1 LRNRD
6 ILRLVYL
13 RCGWGVVTSGGV
25 GRRRGAL
32 IGRDIKGA
40 DNVLRDSR
48 ILGIVPSLPRII
60 VPYWTLISTDLLRES
75 GAAATSI
82 IASIAART
90 ISFLM
95 FSLLSPT
102 RRRNRLDG
110 GSLTVRVRLGNSKLL
125 GRLPLGSGLGFG

>member
-13 RCGWGVVTSGGV
+13 RCGWGVVTSGSV

-95 FSLLSPT
+95 FSLLRPT

-110 GSLTVRVRLGNSKLL
+110 GSLTVRVRPWK
-125 GRLPLGSGLGFG
+125 F